1 MAPQLRTILHLRFV
15 GVPDPERA
23 VRGARG
29 DVLARRVPGDGADG
43 VGARAA
49 GGWVVVGLGFQRG
62 EEGGEAVFGDGFA
75 GGKGRHG
82 CGRMVR
88 CKGDVGRG
96 CFSQN
101 SWLYC

>member
-1 MAPQLRTILHLRFV
+1 MAPQLRTVLHLRLL

-29 DVLARRVPGDGADG
+29 DILTCRVPGDGADG

-49 GGWVVVGLGFQRG
+49 GCGVVVGLRFQRG

-75 GGKGRHG
+75 GGRGAIG
-82 CGRMVR
+82 VVCGEDG
-88 CKGDVGRG
+88 GDVEGAVVLG
-96 CFSQN
+96 
-101 SWLYC
+101 